1 MEGAAKYSDL
11 IWHCNRSFL
20 ACWLINGK
28 FIKKNKMVW
37 GSMDKRTF
45 KVVKGVMLT
54 VMGGCMLLLNPFT
67 LSADSE
73 KSVAAA
79 PKAQAQTGNWQEFQS
94 VAGNCSMKFPAKPEH
109 VSEKMTMPEEGYDL
123 KYDAYI
129 SSTDPKTIFMLLI
142 AQYPDFVDER
152 FAHMSLEAFLNGI
165 LTHNPGNQLIF
176 ADLVLV
182 QGHEALDFFIRSGSV
197 YFKGRAMMVKNSLY
211 LMAMECEVQNYDES
225 SYNTFVTSFKLAK

>member
-1 MEGAAKYSDL
+1 
-11 IWHCNRSFL
+11 
-20 ACWLINGK
+20 
-28 FIKKNKMVW
+28 
-37 GSMDKRTF
+37 MDKGTF
-45 KVVKGVMLT
+45 KVVKGMMLAVT
-54 VMGGCMLLLNPFT
+54 GGSMLLLNPLT

-73 KSVAAA
+73 KAVVAAPQIKA
-79 PKAQAQTGNWQEFQS
+79 QPKAQAKTWEEFQS
-94 VAGNCSMKFPAKPEH
+94 VPGKCTMKFPVAPEH
-109 VSEKMTMPEEGYDL
+109 VSEKMSMPEEGYDL

-176 ADLVLV
+176 ADLILV

-211 LMAMECEVQNYDES
+211 LMAMECEVQNYDETH
-225 SYNTFVTSFKLAK
+225 YNTFVNSFVLSK